1 MVALARTTVIR
12 IGDGTTMADIT
23 NGGDMPIAEPSSDK
37 IDTADKNC
45 ITRLDGAV
53 DARGT
58 TQSKTVSANLIADTE
73 ICLRVEAAEVGGL
86 FNSAIAE
93 PMPPPGPRMSALGQK
108 QTCAALKVM
117 SALCQKQTCPF
128 LFNHFVGRANFWHL
142 LQLDCRAGRATR
154 GEFSGVDP

>member
-23 NGGDMPIAEPSSDK
+23 NGRDMPSSDE

-93 PMPPPGPRMSALGQK
+93 PMPPPGPRMSALG
-108 QTCAALKVM
+108 
-117 SALCQKQTCPF
+117 
-128 LFNHFVGRANFWHL
+128 H
-142 LQLDCRAGRATR
+142 
-154 GEFSGVDP
+154 